1 MSRLFTF
8 GCSFTKYKWDTWADI
23 LGKQFDSY
31 KNYGKAGSGNQY
43 ALNQLTESYL
53 RDNIN
58 SNDTVA
64 IMWSTTYREDRFVKG
79 HWKHTG
85 NVFKGTYPD
94 NWVDDWCDPE
104 GFLIRDLSLVTSA
117 KLALDNIGCKYYMF
131 QMMDIKNSCVDF
143 EYSTQLHSTQ
153 GVFKKF
159 FGKKSTGNKYI
170 ELYKPVLDRLY
181 PSVYEVVFD
190 NDWYS
195 REDELNYELVDIKEV
210 LADKWDIW
218 KGADWPSLDEWTKGA
233 QSSIDQEIEGYIK
246 DLNITTI
253 DKKYYKL
260 YDYHPTTSMHLKYL
274 QTVLPEYD
282 KLGNEL

>member
-1 MSRLFTF
+1 M
-8 GCSFTKYKWDTWADI
+8 
-23 LGKQFDSY
+23 
-31 KNYGKAGSGNQY
+31 
-43 ALNQLTESYL
+43 
-53 RDNIN
+53 
-58 SNDTVA
+58 
-64 IMWSTTYREDRFVKG
+64 
-79 HWKHTG
+79 
-85 NVFKGTYPD
+85 
-94 NWVDDWCDPE
+94 
-104 GFLIRDLSLVTSA
+104 
-117 KLALDNIGCKYYMF
+117 
-131 QMMDIKNSCVDF
+131 
-143 EYSTQLHSTQ
+143 
-153 GVFKKF
+153 
-159 FGKKSTGNKYI
+159 
-170 ELYKPVLDRLY
+170 Y

-233 QSSIDQEIEGYIK
+233 QSSIDQEIERYIK

-282 KLGNEL
+282 KLA